1 MALVSS
7 AIAGTA
13 GVAALLGLGTAGAI
27 AGAKAMGGGRPEV
40 PKVEELPEAPT
51 EQNAEDKA
59 KEEVKRKKKIIG
71 RTGGKT
77 ILESRY
83 GGTVDAQKK
92 TFLGQ

>member
-13 GVAALLGLGTAGAI
+13 GVAALLGLGAGATAMALQKPPSEQVPEI
-27 AGAKAMGGGRPEV
+27 AP
-40 PKVEELPEAPT
+40 LPEAPT
-51 EQNAEDKA
+51 EQSAEDKA
-59 KEEVKRKKKIIG
+59 KAEVAKKRKIIA

-77 ILESRY
+77 ILESNY
-83 GGTVDAQKK
+83 GSTVDTQKK

>member
-27 AGAKAMGGGRPEV
+27 SLRGVMDKNEV
-40 PKVEELPEAPT
+40 NKMIEPLPEAPT
-51 EQNAEDKA
+51 VESAEDKA